1 MVNEFDCVQTTII
14 DNSIICGVHTYSQG
28 DLDALVVKCGWTK
41 TYNGVMN
48 DDGDIFTIIQKCE
61 N

>member
-14 DNSIICGVHTYSQG
+14 NDSIICGVHTYSKG
-28 DLDALVVKCGWTK
+28 DLDALIVKCGWTPI
-41 TYNGVMN
+41 YNGVMN
-48 DDGDIFTIIQKCE
+48 DNGDILTIIQKCE